1 MDEELEFLVL
11 ASDGLWDVVP
21 NEVRSICL
29 KNIYQNI
36 IDHFN
41 CFCKFEELAADD
53 DFFFL
58 NFIIP
63 PSEDNCFVN
72 TRCITCFAKGYL

>member
-21 NEVRSICL
+21 NEVRSTCL

-36 IDHFN
+36 FDRFN
-41 CFCKFEELAADD
+41 FLCKFEELATDH

-58 NFIIP
+58 IF
-63 PSEDNCFVN
+63 
-72 TRCITCFAKGYL
+72 